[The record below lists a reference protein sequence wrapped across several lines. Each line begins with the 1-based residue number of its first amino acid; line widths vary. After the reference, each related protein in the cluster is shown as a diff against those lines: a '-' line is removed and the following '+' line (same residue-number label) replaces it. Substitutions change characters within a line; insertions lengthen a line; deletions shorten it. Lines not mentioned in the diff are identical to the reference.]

1 MPIEETIEQ
10 KGQEALAAI
19 GKTGG
24 KVLLKASKA
33 VVVWLLANGWNLAA
47 GKVKQHLETGQISER
62 QLQLKGEDVH
72 ITTLPQESLKQVG
85 HHLRKNGIDYA
96 IEKNDDGTF
105 NLMFQGKDND
115 HIDYLVTK
123 AFNECGIDPATI
135 PNGKVEGIDI
145 EEDTPEIDHPE
156 HTQKAERD
164 AGDEAF
170 DQPEGTTPD
179 APDKESDTR
188 RTDEPEPQA
197 DHPDETTQDMPATD
211 RPAPDQAS
219 AHDDKDGHATPDE
232 GSKSEPSQPEQDEP
246 TQAAPEVDQ
255 PTPDEPAKQADSPR
269 VNEPEPQ
276 VEQPD
281 GTTPDA
287 TERGA
292 DDGPTTPDH
301 ARTDETSQPTRAR
314 SETAKPETKSTDQ
327 PSTPSRGEA
336 KPPAKKTR
344 KDLLAKYRKETA
356 KNLDQAHK
364 ARSQS
369 RSRPQPARTTPK
381 TNSR

>member
-10 KGQEALAAI
+10 KGQEAIAAI

-33 VVVWLLANGWNLAA
+33 VVVWLLANGWNIVA
-47 GKVKQHLETGQISER
+47 GKVKEHLETGQISER

-72 ITTLPQESLKQVG
+72 IATLPQEALKQVG

-145 EEDTPEIDHPE
+145 EEDTPEMDQPE
-156 HTQKAERD
+156 HEQTTERA

-170 DQPEGTTPD
+170 DQPDKTTPD
-179 APDKESDTR
+179 TPAPDR
-188 RTDEPEPQA
+188 NEPERTAERSA
-197 DHPDETTQDMPATD
+197 DNGPTTPDEAHTSEPSQPAQDESTPTHDQPDETTQD
-211 RPAPDQAS
+211 
-219 AHDDKDGHATPDE
+219 
-232 GSKSEPSQPEQDEP
+232 
-246 TQAAPEVDQ
+246 APE
-255 PTPDEPAKQADSPR
+255 PDRHAP
-269 VNEPEPQ
+269 
-276 VEQPD
+276 
-281 GTTPDA
+281 
-287 TERGA
+287 ERGA
-292 DDGPTTPDH
+292 GDGPTTPDE
-301 ARTDETSQPTRAR
+301 ARAAEPSQPARAQ
-314 SETAKPETKSTDQ
+314 SETAKPEPKGADQ
-327 PSTPSRGEA
+327 PSTPAQDRPKPAA
-336 KPPAKKTR
+336 KRTR
-344 KDLLAKYRKETA
+344 KDLLAKYRKETS

>member
-10 KGQEALAAI
+10 KGQEAIAAI

-123 AFNECGIDPATI
+123 AFNECGINPATI

-170 DQPEGTTPD
+170 D
-179 APDKESDTR
+179 
-188 RTDEPEPQA
+188 
-197 DHPDETTQDMPATD
+197 
-211 RPAPDQAS
+211 
-219 AHDDKDGHATPDE
+219 
-232 GSKSEPSQPEQDEP
+232 
-246 TQAAPEVDQ
+246 
-255 PTPDEPAKQADSPR
+255 
-269 VNEPEPQ
+269 
-276 VEQPD
+276 QPD